1 MLEPFKSFHPLFVE
15 GMSGYD
21 TRDPEI
27 VAASVVASLREHWKV
42 RPPTKPVLLML
53 QGDPLTERGIS
64 AITRLVASALAVPR
78 GLIVLDHH
86 IADYHSPNADRDGV
100 ILETQYSTVAD
111 WLECYDRGALA
122 RLEAGITEQIRYK
135 NRERAT
141 RAKPPLAGYFPTF
154 AMLQEVSKG
163 ALSALCGEMTLV
175 HTSRELVASSV
186 SSFCTVGLGLGLY
199 APCCIAAYGS
209 DEC

>member
-1 MLEPFKSFHPLFVE
+1 
-15 GMSGYD
+15 MSGYD

-100 ILETQYSTVAD
+100 ILETQYSNVAE
-111 WLECYDRGALA
+111 WLECYDRGALR

-141 RAKPPLAGYFPTF
+141 RAKAPLASYFPTF
-154 AMLQEVSKG
+154 VMLQEVSKG

-186 SSFCTVGLGLGLY
+186 SSFCTIGLALGLY
-199 APCCIAAYGS
+199 APSCIAAYGS